1 MNIQA
6 IDWVIIGICLL
17 VVLAIGLFYTR
28 KSGKNPD
35 EFFLS
40 GRDMPWWLLGFSMV
54 ATTFSADT
62 PNLVTDIV
70 RKDGVAG
77 NWAWW
82 AFLLTGMLTVFLYA
96 RFWRRSGITTD
107 LEFYELRYS
116 GKPAAFLRGF
126 RAVYLGF
133 FFQCYDYG
141 DSHARWS
148 QNWFYYAWCHPNTN
162 HSSRFRIYCNL

>member
-6 IDWVIIGICLL
+6 VDWIIIGATL
-17 VVLAIGLFYTR
+17 VLVLAIGLYYTK

-82 AFLLTGMLTVFLYA
+82 AFPTEREG
-96 RFWRRSGITTD
+96 SS
-107 LEFYELRYS
+107 E
-116 GKPAAFLRGF
+116 P
-126 RAVYLGF
+126 RALPSDEQVPSSLP
-133 FFQCYDYG
+133 QVCYNGQRLD
-141 DSHARWS
+141 
-148 QNWFYYAWCHPNTN
+148 PPV
-162 HSSRFRIYCNL
+162 